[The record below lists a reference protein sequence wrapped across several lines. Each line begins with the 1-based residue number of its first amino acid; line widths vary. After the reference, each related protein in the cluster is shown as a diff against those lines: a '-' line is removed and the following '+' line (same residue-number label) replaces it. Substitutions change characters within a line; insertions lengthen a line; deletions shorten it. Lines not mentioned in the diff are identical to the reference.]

1 MLMVNIL
8 WIGLWIVPQ
17 AFATDSCAGQSFG
30 YRSVD
35 PADPHSYFLCLGFL
49 GQIKN
54 TCPEGL
60 RFNVHDQSCVHGGK
74 PSPGSSIADKDTT
87 IHQNVFIDRPLI
99 FNFFGNLWGSP
110 SPSQSQPQLPISTDQ
125 HQGALPSESL
135 SALREVISPTQE
147 NNPGTDE
154 TPSTSTRVESRC
166 RFLPN
171 GAYIRD
177 LKKCGV
183 FYVCANGN
191 AITRCCPE
199 GLYFDVEK
207 SLCNFPSMVDCS
219 EELPTLP
226 TVPLPTLPPP
236 PERTTKASST
246 QPSSTEPSSTS
257 SSSSTDPSAES
268 STEPS
273 DSSSEEP
280 SSTEPSPE
288 SSTKA
293 NDSSSEDPSSTEPSP
308 ESSTEPSDSSSEEP
322 SSTEPSSTEPSPE
335 SSTEPN
341 NSSSEEPSSRE
352 PSPESSTEP
361 NNSSSEE
368 PSATEPSP
376 ESSTEPNNS
385 SSEDPSSTEPSAESS
400 TEPNNSS
407 SEEPSSTEPS
417 PESSTEPN
425 NSSSEVPSSTE
436 PSSTEPSPESSTEPN
451 DSSSEEPSSTEPSP
465 ESSTEPS
472 DSSSEEPSSTEPPP
486 ESSTEP
492 NNSSSEVP
500 SSTEPSSTEPSPES
514 STEPNN
520 SSSEEPSSTEP
531 SAESSTEPNSAS
543 SEELFSAES
552 STKSSSEQITQISS
566 SNEKSAES
574 SLVIEA
580 APSLPVRRPTEPIS
594 LSNRPVIDG
603 SKTETL
609 NSAGIEQS
617 QYDRVLGTTSESSSK
632 FQARTDCSFFPTG
645 TYLRDPTSCNKFFV
659 CAYGKAI
666 PRRCPSIL
674 NFDIRKKVCNFPS
687 LVDCS
692 IDDVQVSV
700 LKKLSEHAAR
710 LPESSTVKKVEQKS
724 IFDCTSLPNGEHV
737 RDLNSC
743 SKFYVCANGRSIP
756 RQCPK
761 GLNFDITRKVCNFPS
776 RVDCS
781 IVESKASK
789 GRRQGGQKVAQS
801 QAGKGLPVRYYK

>member
-1 MLMVNIL
+1 MTPVLKIHPPQSHLRRVQRSQVTPALKNHPPRNL
-8 WIGLWIVPQ
+8 HPRNLPLKVP
-17 AFATDSCAGQSFG
+17 
-30 YRSVD
+30 RS
-35 PADPHSYFLCLGFL
+35 
-49 GQIKN
+49 QIIPVLKN
-54 TCPEGL
+54 HP
-60 RFNVHDQSCVHGGK
+60 
-74 PSPGSSIADKDTT
+74 PG
-87 IHQNVFIDRPLI
+87 N
-99 FNFFGNLWGSP
+99 
-110 SPSQSQPQLPISTDQ
+110 
-125 HQGALPSESL
+125 
-135 SALREVISPTQE
+135 
-147 NNPGTDE
+147 
-154 TPSTSTRVESRC
+154 
-166 RFLPN
+166 
-171 GAYIRD
+171 
-177 LKKCGV
+177 
-183 FYVCANGN
+183 
-191 AITRCCPE
+191 
-199 GLYFDVEK
+199 
-207 SLCNFPSMVDCS
+207 
-219 EELPTLP
+219 
-226 TVPLPTLPPP
+226 
-236 PERTTKASST
+236 
-246 QPSSTEPSSTS
+246 
-257 SSSSTDPSAES
+257 
-268 STEPS
+268 
-273 DSSSEEP
+273 
-280 SSTEPSPE
+280 
-288 SSTKA
+288 
-293 NDSSSEDPSSTEPSP
+293 
-308 ESSTEPSDSSSEEP
+308 
-322 SSTEPSSTEPSPE
+322 PSSTEPSPE

-352 PSPESSTEP
+352 PSST
-361 NNSSSEE
+361 
-368 PSATEPSP
+368 
-376 ESSTEPNNS
+376 
-385 SSEDPSSTEPSAESS
+385 
-400 TEPNNSS
+400 
-407 SEEPSSTEPS
+407 EPSSTEPS
-417 PESSTEPN
+417 PESSTEAN
-425 NSSSEVPSSTE
+425 DSSSEE